1 MTDRTAENGFEHPT
15 GVAPSPRV
23 TSDGC
28 GITIEAESLEAC
40 LRALAAHPAVR
51 DRQIVSVIAT
61 QEPGKTALAHARYRE
76 RRAGVPVQRRD
87 CVPATGEV

>member
-1 MTDRTAENGFEHPT
+1 MTDRFTHPT

-23 TSDGC
+23 TSGGI

-40 LRALAAHPAVR
+40 LRALAAHPAVK

-61 QEPGKTALAHARYRE
+61 QPPGKTALAHAMYTE
-76 RRAGVPVQRRD
+76 RRAGVPVQQRD
-87 CVPATGEV
+87 CVPAGGV